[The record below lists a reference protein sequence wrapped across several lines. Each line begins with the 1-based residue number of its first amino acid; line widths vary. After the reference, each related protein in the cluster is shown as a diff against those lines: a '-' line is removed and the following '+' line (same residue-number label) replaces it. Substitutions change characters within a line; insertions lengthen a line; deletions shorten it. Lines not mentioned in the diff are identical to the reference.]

1 MKNNIKKYYIYHV
14 PGVKIGCST
23 EPNYRVK
30 RQGYDKYE
38 ILETHTDIDIASQR
52 EIELQNQYGY
62 YEIYNNTNYIQH
74 YEFAKK
80 GRNNS
85 LGMGAKSQIENKIGI
100 WSLSKEERASIRA
113 KATEFAKLK
122 NSTIVYQ
129 LDINENF
136 IKKYSSIREAARET
150 NISVYKIRRCLK
162 SKSNIADGFIWKK
175 YLKNVE

>member
-38 ILETHTDIDIASQR
+38 ILETHTDINIASQR

-62 YEIYNNTNYIQH
+62 YEIYNKTNYIQH

-85 LGMGAKSQIENKIGI
+85 LGMGAKSQIQNKIGI
-100 WSLSKEERASIRA
+100 WALSNKQRMLNQV
-113 KATEFAKLK
+113 KATEKAKLK

-150 NISVYKIRRCLK
+150 NISVYKIRRCINNCT
-162 SKSNIADGFIWKK
+162 NIAGGYKWKT
-175 YLKNVE
+175 E